1 MRKILDKSFF
11 DKPTIKVAEELL
23 GKFLIRK
30 IGKKEIDVM
39 IIETEAYDGFE
50 DKASHAYK
58 GKTRRNEVMFGEAG
72 YWYVYL
78 VYGMHNMLNIVTNKK
93 NYPSAVLLRAVLYER
108 EKINGPGKLTKIL
121 KINKDFNK
129 KKANKKNK
137 LWIEDRGIKIKNN
150 FTNWQI
156 KKTPRIGI
164 QYAGEYAKK
173 LYRFV
178 LEEK

>member
-1 MRKILDKSFF
+1 MDKSFF

-30 IGKKEIDVM
+30 IGKKEINAM

-58 GKTRRNEVMFGEAG
+58 GKTKRNEVMFGEAG

-93 NYPSAVLLRAVLYER
+93 NYPSAVLLRAILYEG

-121 KINKDFNK
+121 NINKDFNK
-129 KKANKKNK
+129 KKADKKTE
-137 LWIEDRGIKIKNN
+137 LWIEDGGVKTKNN

-156 KKTPRIGI
+156 KRTPRVGV
-164 QYAGEYAKK
+164 QYAGECAKK